1 MPSAW
6 RSLDLPHFPFRQESG
21 CAGGGL
27 QVHSRETP
35 AALRG
40 EPQPRLRPREHVF
53 GVKVRARRRRSG
65 SGAGAANAD
74 SALSET
80 KCPGPARQQ
89 QHPESCATARI
100 YSRARPVWV
109 FSLHLA
115 LDWAPGWQESV
126 LGGARARPRRD
137 PVPVTC
143 GARPAVPDASV
154 HAKDKKL
161 ASLPTPREDGHDKKG
176 SAPSSPYGPGC
187 GAFSGRR
194 SERQSA
200 EGESCI
206 RNFLLQTARLLSHFH
221 GWRRLIREPSES
233 GLGPSG
239 G

>member
-1 MPSAW
+1 MWGWGALSP
-6 RSLDLPHFPFRQESG
+6 LPGDTGSFARG
-21 CAGGGL
+21 A
-27 QVHSRETP
+27 P
-35 AALRG
+35 AAPAAARTCVRSKSARAAST
-40 EPQPRLRPREHVF
+40 ERL
-53 GVKVRARRRRSG
+53 G
-65 SGAGAANAD
+65 SRAANAD

-137 PVPVTC
+137 LVPVTC

-176 SAPSSPYGPGC
+176 SAPSFPHGPGC

-200 EGESCI
+200 EGQSCI